1 MSRRRRRN
9 AKWLGAALA
18 AAAATV
24 LATGGWYAYQLVSGV
39 TGTLGVPCDEASHAL
54 RAARLPDG
62 THDRQ
67 CTAGT
72 WMSTEYRLDFRAPR
86 EATEAW
92 LRSSYP
98 DTELSRDCTGAD
110 ACTDPQPHPVPFTD
124 KDGHRLMDVV
134 RIELDYENGD
144 IAHVRASGVTI

>member
-1 MSRRRRRN
+1 MTGRRRRN
-9 AKWLGAALA
+9 AKWVGAALA
-18 AAAATV
+18 AAATVV
-24 LATGGWYAYQLVSGV
+24 LAAGGWYAYQLVSGV
-39 TGTLGVPCDEASHAL
+39 TGTLGVPCDQAAHAL

-62 THDRQ
+62 THDRR
-67 CTAGT
+67 CTTGT
-72 WMSTEYRLDFRAPR
+72 WMSVEYKLDFRAPR

-98 DTELSRDCTGAD
+98 DAELSDCAGTD
-110 ACTDPQPHPVPFTD
+110 ACTDPQPRPVPFTD

-134 RIELDYENGD
+134 RIEVNYENGD